1 MNYTFRK
8 ATIADYEAILE
19 LKIQVHD
26 FHVGNRP
33 DFFSDTENPFD
44 KSIFQELLEFPEIQV
59 FVVEDMNR
67 IYGYAVTK
75 ILKFE
80 NNPIINDQRRY
91 FIEDICIDINFRK
104 KGIGSFLMKELESIC
119 KSEGYTSLELNVWAF
134 NTSAIDFYEE
144 FGMKTIM
151 NRMEKIIN

>member
-1 MNYTFRK
+1 MKYNFRN
-8 ATIADYEAILE
+8 ATIADHKAILE

-33 DFFSDTENPFD
+33 DFFNETENPFT
-44 KSIFQELLEFPEIQV
+44 KSIFEELLNFPEIQV
-59 FVVEDMNR
+59 FVIEDKNR

-80 NNPIINDQRRY
+80 NNPIIKDQQRF
-91 FIEDICIDINFRK
+91 FIEDICIDVNFRK
-104 KGIGSFLMKELESIC
+104 RGIGSLLMKELESIC
-119 KSEGYTSLELNVWAF
+119 KSEGYRCLELNVWAF
-134 NTSAIDFYEE
+134 NTSSINFYKK

>member
-1 MNYTFRK
+1 MKYNFRI

-26 FHVGNRP
+26 FHVVNRP
-33 DFFSDTENPFD
+33 DFFSDTDNPFD
-44 KSIFQELLEFPEIQV
+44 KSIFEELLEFPEIQV
-59 FVVEDMNR
+59 FVIEYKNR

-75 ILKFE
+75 ILKFK
-80 NNPIINDQRRY
+80 NNPIINDQLRF

-104 KGIGSFLMKELESIC
+104 KGIGSILMKELESIC
-119 KSEGYTSLELNVWAF
+119 KSEGYRCLELNVWAF
-134 NTSAIDFYEE
+134 NTSAIDFYKK